1 MAGLEVGS
9 GGKHLDVGSL
19 VRADGSLSSSK
30 PIADPVV
37 YKLVRVEGDGTL
49 VPATDDEVIEVED
62 LLEEDKVERPLL
74 EESGQNERFV
84 SSDDPSCRG
93 GDDEDSEGLAQS
105 ESLDSGPK
113 KRNARLEYIEDMLK
127 KVNEEE
133 RLRLLH
139 GISDGGSKFSSSV
152 AISSDHCE
160 QLPVGDANFLASSIV
175 IANLSSLPMNANENL
190 KNQTEACVRSK
201 NDKVMSGN
209 FVSNDSEGKKLQVS
223 SAKGEICLD
232 NLSIRELQQTFR
244 ATFGRDTSVKDKLW
258 LKRRIAMG
266 LANSCDVLAT
276 GVIIKDKSMLFC
288 DELNGG
294 ANDDKMDDIQRDT
307 LVNGEICKLAVA
319 LDSENEGRLAGPMKK
334 LMAEKGENYP
344 SEDPQTEQRGAKRQR
359 KPTKR
364 YIEEL
369 SEADTKENNEK
380 SSSGRRRSAHR
391 RPLKN
396 SQSMV
401 SCSSGSAE
409 VAAIL
414 TRQDSFGGSGV
425 QVPYVSRLRRGRPR
439 KNFMGLMKLQNGM
452 SAMLVKKA
460 RGVRSRRQDTEA
472 YNRSWKP
479 KALSAPVQQK
489 AGIEA
494 SNNETAL
501 FPYLGRR
508 QQGLDATK
516 LDPMKDLEYPLTVPT
531 AKGGTRRKHHRA
543 WTISEVIR
551 LVEGVSRCG
560 AGRWSE
566 IKRLAFA
573 SCAYRTSVDLK
584 DKWRNLLRASAQA
597 PMDKASSRKH
607 SSIPIPA
614 QILVQV
620 RELAATQT
628 PSTSKQYVKLA
639 GKNGKNV
646 HNKPGIMT

>member
-439 KNFMGLMKLQNGM
+439 KNFMGLM
-452 SAMLVKKA
+452 
-460 RGVRSRRQDTEA
+460 
-472 YNRSWKP
+472 
-479 KALSAPVQQK
+479 

>member
-1 MAGLEVGS
+1 MAMEEMAGLEVGS

-439 KNFMGLMKLQNGM
+439 KNFMGLM
-452 SAMLVKKA
+452 
-460 RGVRSRRQDTEA
+460 
-472 YNRSWKP
+472 
-479 KALSAPVQQK
+479 

>member
-1 MAGLEVGS
+1 MAMEEMAGGEVGS
-9 GGKHLDVGSL
+9 GGKHLDVESV
-19 VRADGSLSSSK
+19 VRTDGSLASSK

-62 LLEEDKVERPLL
+62 LLEEDKVEQPLL
-74 EESGQNERFV
+74 EASGQNERFI
-84 SSDDPSCRG
+84 SSDDLSYRG

-113 KRNARLEYIEDMLK
+113 KRNARREVK
-127 KVNEEE
+127 EEE

-139 GISDGGSKFSSSV
+139 GVSDDAPKFASSV

-160 QLPVGDANFLASSIV
+160 QLPVGDASFLPSSVVMATLPSFPTSSI
-175 IANLSSLPMNANENL
+175 ENL
-190 KNQTEACVRSK
+190 KNHSEACVQPK
-201 NDKVMSGN
+201 IEKVVNGN
-209 FVSNDSEGKKLQVS
+209 FVSNGSEGTKSEVS
-223 SAKGEICLD
+223 SAKGDICLD

-266 LANSCDVLAT
+266 LSNSCDVSAT
-276 GVIIKDKSMLFC
+276 GFIIDKSLLFC
-288 DELNGG
+288 DELNVV
-294 ANDDKMDDIQRDT
+294 ANDNKLDDAQLGDNVVKEESCKMP
-307 LVNGEICKLAVA
+307 VA
-319 LDSENEGRLAGPMKK
+319 LDSENEGRLAGPERKSTAAK
-334 LMAEKGENYP
+334 NENYS
-344 SEDPQTEQRGAKRQR
+344 SEDPQMEQRGAKRLR

-369 SEADTKENNEK
+369 SEADTKESNEK
-380 SSSGRRRSAHR
+380 SSLTGKKSAHR
-391 RPLKN
+391 YP
-396 SQSMV
+396 SQKSRSTV
-401 SCSSGSAE
+401 VCSTGSAE

-439 KNFMGLMKLQNGM
+439 KNFMGLLKHQNGM
-452 SAMLVKKA
+452 SATLVKKA
-460 RGVRSRRQDTEA
+460 RGTRSRRQDAEA

-489 AGIEA
+489 AGVEA

-501 FPYLGRR
+501 VPYLGRR
-508 QQGLDATK
+508 QQGLEVTK
-516 LDPMKDLEYPLTVPT
+516 LDPVKDLEEYPLTVPT

-543 WTISEVIR
+543 WTLSEVMR

-597 PMDKASSRKH
+597 LTDRAFKSSRKH

-614 QILVQV
+614 QILVRV
-620 RELAATQT
+620 RELAATHT
-628 PSTSKQYVKLA
+628 PPTSKQYVKLT

-646 HNKPGIMT
+646 HNKPGIIT